1 MATSTSLLSS
11 WTPGTPCRWIVAA
24 LVVLLLALAAT
35 HAAPASASAS
45 LTVVRPGGWEPT
57 TFYGH
62 GGFSTDGV
70 GPADGG
76 TLSADV
82 PAGSTV
88 RPAYRT
94 SRSHSAR

>member
-11 WTPGTPCRWIVAA
+11 WTPGTPWRRIVAA
-24 LVVLLLALAAT
+24 LVLLLLALAAT
-35 HAAPASASAS
+35 HAAPASAS

-88 RPAYRT
+88 RRAYRT
-94 SRSHSAR
+94 SRSRSAR